1 MSSQVLADRF
11 EIKQQ
16 LSRTDFST
24 VYLASDRHNPHRPL
38 CRITAISY
46 SQPEIGR
53 RLEQE
58 AQMLERLGHHPQIPE
73 LLAYFHPPQPQ
84 KQLTGSS
91 LKVFYLVQDQIVGHP
106 LSEEITPAK
115 PLSESY
121 VIKLLQDLLTALA
134 FVHRQNA
141 VHQNLHP
148 RYLIRRASD
157 GHIFLT
163 QFGAMSQLAKGAIAA
178 SSQNSI
184 LVAPQPYAAPE
195 QMQSSSPQPAS
206 DLYALGLIAIEA
218 LTGQRHQDFVYD
230 PVGDR
235 LLWRQ
240 QTEVSLPLAEF
251 IDRLVRHRWQDRF
264 ANAHEALITL
274 EVENNRHQIANDSRL
289 PTVIAAP
296 GQHYRPTQSAPPTSP
311 LPLSPFPPS
320 PISPS
325 PFSTSS
331 PQSQPTRFP
340 IRAALRFT
348 TRSLAALLAIG
359 MSVKAYQWSEY
370 QLSQLSQTW
379 PQTWTQTWPQT
390 WQDWKDE
397 NLSLPKPAD
406 FFKADSVKAD
416 APAANAATPQD
427 LTPLLADGSIL
438 LRPDAAEA
446 FWQMVVA
453 AREADIDLYP
463 LAGYAASS
471 DAALTADYA
480 TGYALDIGG
489 ADAATDQQASFAQT
503 DAFRWLQQN
512 AQDYG
517 FEQSSPKKGLFGIG
531 SEPWHW
537 RYVGNSQS

>member
-24 VYLASDRHNPHRPL
+24 VYLASDRHNPHRSL

-46 SQPEIGR
+46 SQLEISR

-58 AQMLERLGHHPQIPE
+58 ARMLERLGHHPQVPE
-73 LLAYFHPPQPQ
+73 LLAYFHPRQPK
-84 KQLTGSS
+84 KQLTESS

-106 LSEEITPAK
+106 LSEEIALSK

-134 FVHRQNA
+134 FVHQQNA

-157 GHIFLT
+157 GQVFLT

-178 SSQNSI
+178 NNIQNSPI

-195 QMQSSSPQPAS
+195 QMQSSSPRPAS

-218 LTGQRHQDFVYD
+218 LTGQRHQDFTYD
-230 PVGDR
+230 PGSDR

-274 EVENNRHQIANDSRL
+274 EVESNRHQIAHDSRL

-296 GQHYRPTQSAPPTSP
+296 GQHRRPTQPAPPNSP
-311 LPLSPFPPS
+311 FSPSSFSHSPSPFPPS
-320 PISPS
+320 S
-325 PFSTSS
+325 
-331 PQSQPTRFP
+331 QSQPTKLP
-340 IRAALRFT
+340 IRSILKFT
-348 TRSLAALLAIG
+348 TRSLAVLLAIG

-370 QLSQLSQTW
+370 RLSQLSQTW
-379 PQTWTQTWPQT
+379 PQTWPQT
-390 WQDWKDE
+390 WQTWKDSHI
-397 NLSLPKPAD
+397 SLPKPAD
-406 FFKADSVKAD
+406 FFKTDSVKAD
-416 APAANAATPQD
+416 APEAAATPQD

-471 DAALTADYA
+471 DATPSADYA
-480 TGYALDIGG
+480 SGYALDIGG
-489 ADAATDQQASFAQT
+489 ADSTTDQQASFAQT

-517 FEQSSPKKGLFGIG
+517 FAQSSPKKGLFGIG